1 MTYLNLKTCHGTE
14 TVDEISRRDFVTY
27 REYRSEVRR
36 LISEYHMAGMP
47 VYSSSRCCR
56 DWKN

>member
-14 TVDEISRRDFVTY
+14 TVDEISRCDYGTY
-27 REYRSEVRR
+27 REYRLEVRR
-36 LISEYHMAGMP
+36 LVGEYNMAGMA